1 MDRTFQV
8 FTIAKNTGTHADVFA
23 AAGLADLLTS
33 LPNASGI
40 RLADNGVSFEIQL
53 SKPLSNDDLRRIPQV
68 PGYPFLKTNENLTVP
83 AGAIDPVD
91 YKAEKAKADRR
102 KQALA
107 QKGKKGEKTV
117 DSETQQLMQQEQL
130 REDWRL
136 LQVLNTLQGD
146 ETSNK
151 VHETIARR
159 KPEQF
164 NKEVNSALEAFSNER
179 SSGLDWAVSTVQLFT
194 PIAAKGYSRLKPD
207 STDRNDKT
215 KEQWAD
221 PLVEWLKYRGYFRVA
236 CPFFQGPKAEHVRL
250 LCPIPH
256 DISFRALELVARKL
270 RNAGVY
276 GGPPKMDA
284 LAVLKLA
291 ELLVRHSEEYHDHD
305 AEVFPGLS
313 LTGKSP
319 AETISGVMVT
329 NYQSLGNAKA
339 VSAMSIIALPGWF
352 PIVSKRDTELWLAT
366 LDEHQRVIRGLQ
378 DDHSDEIGLLVTYRR
393 FLEKRGEV
401 GTWALV
407 EFMEHY
413 GPFLIRV
420 REQKRKVRSFRT
432 DYFRRIVM
440 GTAPKLME
448 VLNNLGFQ
456 AVAAAVRKSTVNAQA
471 QKAMGRSDY
480 REIRYDLL
488 HDLRRKRSLPGVTPL
503 IETVSD
509 FISKYNVENARR
521 REMRKSAPRNVT
533 TDEFS
538 AFTALLE
545 SYGASTVGALLCA
558 YGSCREPHDEDAAE
572 PSETDPASGATNIG
586 NTITGQGGK

>member
-1 MDRTFQV
+1 MDKTLQAFSV
-8 FTIAKNTGTHADVFA
+8 SKNTDTHADIFA
-23 AAGLADLLTS
+23 AVGLADLLAS
-33 LPNASGI
+33 LPNVSSI
-40 RLADNGVSFEIQL
+40 RLVENGASFDVQL
-53 SKPLSNDDLRRIPQV
+53 PKPLVKADLQSISQT
-68 PGYPFLKTNENLTVP
+68 PGYPFLKTNEKVRVP
-83 AGAIDPVD
+83 PGVMDAVD

-102 KQALA
+102 KQALG
-107 QKGKKGEKTV
+107 QKGKKGRKAV
-117 DSETQQLMQQEQL
+117 DPETQQLMQQEQL
-130 REDWRL
+130 RDDWRL

-151 VHETIARR
+151 VHETIVRR

-164 NKEVNSALEAFSNER
+164 HKEMLSSLEAFSNQR
-179 SSGLDWAVSTVQLFT
+179 PSDLGWKVSTVQLFT
-194 PIAAKGYSRLKPD
+194 PTSAKGYSRLKPD

-221 PLVEWLKYRGYFRVA
+221 PFVEWLKYRGYFRVA

-256 DISFRALELVARKL
+256 DISFRALESVARKL
-270 RNAGVY
+270 RSAGVY

-291 ELLVRHSEEYHDHD
+291 ELLVRHSEEYHDPD

-319 AETISGVMVT
+319 GEAISGVMVT

-339 VSAMSIIALPGWF
+339 VSAMSTIALPGWF
-352 PIVSKRDTELWLAT
+352 PIASKHDAEVWRAI

-378 DDHSDEIGLLVTYRR
+378 DDHSDEIGLLVAYRH
-393 FLEKRGEV
+393 FLEKRGESAI
-401 GTWALV
+401 WSLV
-407 EFMEHY
+407 EFMENY
-413 GPFLIRV
+413 GPFLIRA

-440 GTAPKLME
+440 GTAPKLTE
-448 VLNNLGFQ
+448 VLNDSGFQ
-456 AVAAAVRKSTVNAQA
+456 AVATAVRKSTVSAQA

-503 IETVSD
+503 VEVVSD
-509 FISKYNVENARR
+509 FISKYNAENARR
-521 REMRKSAPRNVT
+521 REMRKSAPRNIT

-538 AFTALLE
+538 AFTALVE
-545 SYGASTVGALLCA
+545 RYGASTVGALLCA

-572 PSETDPASGATNIG
+572 PSETDPGSGHQTS
-586 NTITGQGGK
+586 TTL